1 MYSGVYG
8 NFQWEIHGRTLHV
21 YGQRRRLGRLATFEP
36 VNAVNSEQAQWS
48 AQAKIDL
55 NLDELERS
63 MRERTEESKA

>member
-21 YGQRRRLGRLATFEP
+21 FGQRRRLGELATFEN

-48 AQAKIDL
+48 AQTKIDL
-55 NLDELERS
+55 NLDALERS
-63 MRERTEESKA
+63 IAERTELNNS